1 VTQAQVIDPRLRGG
15 DEAGKGKAIAPW
27 RAALTHL
34 GLATAAILAIFH
46 RDVVDIV
53 TIWWTSSTFNH
64 CLLIVPILGW
74 LVMQRK
80 DELAKL
86 TPQPWWPPLL
96 YAGAGAFGW
105 LLGDAAGVALA
116 RHLGV
121 LMMLQGAVSA
131 LLGWNITKGL
141 LFPFFYAFFLVPFG
155 EELVPLLQTVTAKMC
170 MWLLGLSG
178 IPAHL
183 EGIFISTPNALFRV
197 AEACSGVKFLIAMV
211 ALGALV
217 SNLCFKSWPRRAAFM
232 AVCVVVPIIAN
243 GLRAFSTIYV
253 GHHGNLQFAASMD
266 HVIYGWVFFAVVIA
280 LVLAI
285 GWRFFDR
292 RADEQPIDAGHL
304 QTRLHWGVAGKV
316 AVAGLL
322 TMAMVPAAWS
332 AYVASRSSPLPKSF
346 ALPKVPGWTVSSYDT
361 AYYWKPF
368 FGGESHNL
376 LARYRN
382 ASGQHVDFY
391 AAIYDR
397 QEEGRELVGFGQGVV
412 GNDERWAWIENCN
425 APENARCERIAA
437 QGKYLREILSFYR
450 VNGVTTGS
458 ATQVKLETLKNRLF
472 GGDQQAVAIL
482 IASERI
488 GTVQPRAA
496 IDAFTKDLGN
506 IDKVADQLAG
516 LR

>member
-1 VTQAQVIDPRLRGG
+1 MTKTQVMDPRLCGG
-15 DEAGKGKAIAPW
+15 DESEKAVSVW
-27 RAALTHL
+27 TKALTQ
-34 GLATAAILAIFH
+34 LALVTAAILLILH
-46 RDVVDIV
+46 NDVFDIV
-53 TIWWTSSTFNH
+53 QIWWTSSTFNH

-86 TPQPWWPPLL
+86 TPAPWWPPLL

-105 LLGDAAGVALA
+105 LLGDAAGVGLA
-116 RHLGV
+116 RHLGL
-121 LMMLQGAVSA
+121 LMMLQGAVSS
-131 LLGWNITKGL
+131 LLGWNLTKGL
-141 LFPFFYAFFLVPFG
+141 LFPLFYAFFLVPFG
-155 EELVPLLQTVTAKMC
+155 EEFVPLLQTVTAKMC

-285 GWRFFDR
+285 GWRFFDK
-292 RADEQPIDAGHL
+292 RADEQPIMATDL
-304 QTRLHWGVAGKV
+304 QAPLRWPVAGKL

-322 TMAMVPAAWS
+322 IMAAVPAAWS
-332 AYVASRSSPLPKSF
+332 TYVSSRSSPLPKTHL
-346 ALPKVPGWTVSSYDT
+346 LPKVPGWTVSNYDT
-361 AYYWKPF
+361 DYYWKPHF
-368 FGGESHNL
+368 AGENYNL

-382 ASGQHVDFY
+382 AAGQHVDFY

-397 QEEGRELVGFGQGVV
+397 QEEGRELVGYGQGVV
-412 GNDERWAWIENCN
+412 GNDERWAWTENCA
-425 APENARCERIAA
+425 APANARCERIAA
-437 QGKYLREILSFYR
+437 QGKYMREILSFYR

-472 GGDQQAVAIL
+472 GGRQQAVAIL

-488 GTVQPRAA
+488 GTAQPRPA

>member
-1 VTQAQVIDPRLRGG
+1 
-15 DEAGKGKAIAPW
+15 
-27 RAALTHL
+27 
-34 GLATAAILAIFH
+34 
-46 RDVVDIV
+46 
-53 TIWWTSSTFNH
+53 
-64 CLLIVPILGW
+64 
-74 LVMQRK
+74 
-80 DELAKL
+80 
-86 TPQPWWPPLL
+86 
-96 YAGAGAFGW
+96 
-105 LLGDAAGVALA
+105 
-116 RHLGV
+116 
-121 LMMLQGAVSA
+121 MLQGAVSA

-141 LFPFFYAFFLVPFG
+141 LFPLFYAFFLVPFG
-155 EELVPLLQTVTAKMC
+155 EEFVPLLQTVTAKMC

-217 SNLCFKSWPRRAAFM
+217 SNLCFNSWPRRVAFM
-232 AVCVVVPIIAN
+232 AVSVIVPIIAN

-292 RADEQPIDAGHL
+292 RADASPIDAAQL
-304 QTRLHWGVAGKV
+304 QGAVLFGVAAKW
-316 AVAGLL
+316 ALPGLL
-322 TMAMVPAAWS
+322 LMGAIPAAWS
-332 AYVASRSSPLPKSF
+332 GYIASRASPLPKSV
-346 ALPKVPGWTVSSYDT
+346 ALPAIAGWTRSNYDT
-361 AYYWKPF
+361 DYFWKPHF
-368 FGGESHNL
+368 AGANHELFG
-376 LARYRN
+376 RYRN
-382 ASGQHVDFY
+382 GNGQHVDVYVALF
-391 AAIYDR
+391 DR

-412 GNDERWAWIENCN
+412 GNDERWAWIENCD
-425 APENARCERIAA
+425 APANARCERIAS
-437 QGKYLREILSFYR
+437 QGKYMREIHSYYR
-450 VNGVTTGS
+450 VNGVTTGG

-472 GGDQQAVAIL
+472 GGNQQAVAML

-488 GTVQPRAA
+488 GTVDPRAA
-496 IDAFTKDLGN
+496 IDDFTKDVGN